1 MTTQRLHRYTITC
14 DTYHVNDKLTEEIKK
29 QLDYYL
35 DINGVNLLGD
45 NLVTSI
51 ESIDVK
57 YNESR
62 LCFVDNYDYIIVDID
77 ISNIIFKD
85 DFEKNEFRKCILNYI
100 IYYLLLKYNQYVIDQ
115 LLPDYINLKEN

>member
-1 MTTQRLHRYTITC
+1 MITQRLHRYTITC
-14 DTYHVNDKLTEEIKK
+14 DTYHIDDKLTEEIKK

-35 DINGVNLLGD
+35 DLTGVNLLDD

-51 ESIDVK
+51 ESLDVK

-77 ISNIIFKD
+77 ISNITFKD

-115 LLPDYINLKEN
+115 LVPDYINLKEN

>member
-1 MTTQRLHRYTITC
+1 MITQRLHRYTITC
-14 DTYHVNDKLTEEIKK
+14 DTYHIDDKLTEEIKK

-35 DINGVNLLGD
+35 DINSVNLLGD

-77 ISNIIFKD
+77 ISNITFKD
-85 DFEKNEFRKCILNYI
+85 DFEKNEFRKCVLNYI

-115 LLPDYINLKEN
+115 LLPDYINIKEN

>member
-14 DTYHVNDKLTEEIKK
+14 DTYHIDDKLTEEIKK

-51 ESIDVK
+51 ESLDVK

-77 ISNIIFKD
+77 ISNITFKD

-115 LLPDYINLKEN
+115 LVPDYINIKEN